1 VFLLISGIFSPWV
14 KPCTCLFF
22 PGIKNPNEVSLKW
35 FAQIT
40 NRFHPSVSL
49 VKIFTAIWHEVD
61 LPSLDAYTFRISVFV
76 LFVHEYVFPFDST
89 CVYYPQ
95 WVGYCLCF
103 FIRDSNFQS
112 KWLANLLSEIF
123 PTYTVAV
130 FLQIVLFIC
139 QYPGVWDEARGA
151 GDCSHDRLFR
161 AKKLRETNWSS
172 NKRRNRLS
180 WIDLPFFLDHCI
192 YLLN

>member
-1 VFLLISGIFSPWV
+1 MVCPNYEPFSPFCFSCQDLHSHLTWGGLAILG
-14 KPCTCLFF
+14 CL
-22 PGIKNPNEVSLKW
+22 
-35 FAQIT
+35 
-40 NRFHPSVSL
+40 
-49 VKIFTAIWHEVD
+49 
-61 LPSLDAYTFRISVFV
+61 YV

-161 AKKLRETNWSS
+161 ATKLRETNWSS